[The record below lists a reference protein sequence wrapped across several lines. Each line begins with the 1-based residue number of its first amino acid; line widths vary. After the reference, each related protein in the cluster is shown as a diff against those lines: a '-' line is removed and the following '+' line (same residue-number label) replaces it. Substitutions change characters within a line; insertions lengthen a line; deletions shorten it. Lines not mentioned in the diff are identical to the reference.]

1 MIFELARHLLS
12 LLLYKSGRRTFD
24 NFSNVFSVNLKP
36 KITFEIR
43 IITTFVFKFAKEKRK
58 MFKNQHNNI
67 IEDPEVFEL
76 AEQVDKRIDRI
87 QQLLD
92 MKRSEASKRFR
103 LFLANLIDNYLDIRN
118 NNNDGQKENKES
130 D

>member
-1 MIFELARHLLS
+1 
-12 LLLYKSGRRTFD
+12 
-24 NFSNVFSVNLKP
+24 
-36 KITFEIR
+36 
-43 IITTFVFKFAKEKRK
+43 
-58 MFKNQHNNI
+58 MFKNQHNNF

-76 AEQVDKRIDRI
+76 VEQVDKRIDRI

-118 NNNDGQKENKES
+118 NNNNDENSQPDDDEIS
-130 D
+130 AELTSGMMIRILFLFDSI

>member
-1 MIFELARHLLS
+1 
-12 LLLYKSGRRTFD
+12 
-24 NFSNVFSVNLKP
+24 
-36 KITFEIR
+36 
-43 IITTFVFKFAKEKRK
+43 
-58 MFKNQHNNI
+58 MFKNQHNNF

-118 NNNDGQKENKES
+118 NNNNNNDGQKENKES